1 MCGFVGFRAIKD
13 FERLSEVLPG
23 AMSSLTHRGPDD
35 SGLFFDSKAGI
46 GLGHRRL
53 SVIDLSAA
61 GRQPMASDD
70 GRVQIVCNADVCNL
84 LEFLASFIFATK

>member
-1 MCGFVGFRAIKD
+1 MQQDGESQQDMCGIVGFICQKNFNSFKNSLPDAAAH
-13 FERLSEVLPG
+13 LSY
-23 AMSSLTHRGPDD
+23 RGPDD
-35 SGLFFDSKAGI
+35 SGLFFDAKAGI

-84 LEFLASFIFATK
+84 

>member
-1 MCGFVGFRAIKD
+1 MCGIVGFISRGD
-13 FERLSEVLPG
+13 FKAFQGTFPEALSR
-23 AMSSLTHRGPDD
+23 LTHRGPDD
-35 SGLFFDSKAGI
+35 SGLFFDPKAGV

-70 GRVQIVCNADVCNL
+70 GRAQIVCNADVCNL
-84 LEFLASFIFATK
+84 

>member
-1 MCGFVGFRAIKD
+1 MCGIVGF
-13 FERLSEVLPG
+13 LSPGSFKLLQATLPETL
-23 AMSSLTHRGPDD
+23 SSLTHRGLDD
-35 SGLFFDSKAGI
+35 SGLFFDQKAGG

-70 GRVQIVCNADVCNL
+70 GRVQIVCNANP
-84 LEFLASFIFATK
+84 EP